1 MKIQEDSS
9 ISGLVKNYA
18 LIAEKLTLII
28 RKKVMLIMFKIK
40 MTTKISI
47 ILLLIETL
55 RTVALK
61 VLVAFVGQPDKVSYE
76 KRKLN
81 EVYSASS
88 TATSTAL
95 NISVEKLKPCQCSEN
110 VVKRLM
116 I

>member
-1 MKIQEDSS
+1 MK
-9 ISGLVKNYA
+9 
-18 LIAEKLTLII
+18 
-28 RKKVMLIMFKIK
+28 
-40 MTTKISI
+40 
-47 ILLLIETL
+47 
-55 RTVALK
+55 
-61 VLVAFVGQPDKVSYE
+61 FVGQPDKVSYE

-88 TATSTAL
+88 TAMSTAL